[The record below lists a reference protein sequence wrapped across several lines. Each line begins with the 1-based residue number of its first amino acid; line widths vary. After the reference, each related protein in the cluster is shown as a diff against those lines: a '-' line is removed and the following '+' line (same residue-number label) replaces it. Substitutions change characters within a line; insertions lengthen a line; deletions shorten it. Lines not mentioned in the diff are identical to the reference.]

1 MQAENKKYNEA
12 ITALEEASALNIE
25 SKKEE
30 ISRLKDEFNK
40 QKEENKWFNKWKRS
54 SARFLKICLKTRRI
68 KEIRLF
74 TT

>member
-40 QKEENKWFNKWKRS
+40 QKEENKWFNKWKKKFS
-54 SARFLKICLKTRRI
+54 QISEDMFEDPKN
-68 KEIRLF
+68 
-74 TT
+74 